1 MKSFALYTLARLG
14 LFLLAFALIWLI
26 VNPFVEWTTRT
37 ALWVAALAA
46 LVSAIASLLLLGRL
60 RNRLAASLQTRT
72 NDIREA
78 VERSRRAEDTD

>member
-1 MKSFALYTLARLG
+1 MKSFVLYTLARLG
-14 LFLLAFALIWLI
+14 LLLVAFALIWLV
-26 VNPFVEWTTRT
+26 VNPFVEWTTPT

-46 LVSAIASLLLLGRL
+46 LVSSIASLLLLGRL
-60 RNRLAASLQTRT
+60 RERLAASMQART